1 MTMPTITRTWVAFA
15 AIGTGLI
22 HLALVIGSPLPL
34 GIVLAVLGLVEF
46 GWGVLTFARETV
58 AFPRVALVLAI
69 APVVLWGLLLVSSA
83 LSATPELAGSLRLL
97 PLGIATL
104 FELFIAGVLAVRL
117 RRGSD
122 TEEPTRPPSIARYLV
137 GLIVG
142 GLVVAGLTTPALGAT
157 EAGTFGQPHGEQVD
171 GPTDEDLFLPGHG
184 H

>member
-22 HLALVIGSPLPL
+22 HVALVIGSPLPL
-34 GIVLAVLGLVEF
+34 GIVLAVVGLVEF
-46 GWGVLTFARETV
+46 GWGVLAFARETV

-83 LSATPELAGSLRLL
+83 ISDTPELAGSLGLV

-104 FELFIAGVLAVRL
+104 FELFIAGVLAVHL
-117 RRGSD
+117 RRSD
-122 TEEPTRPPSIARYLV
+122 PEQPPRPPSISRYLV
-137 GLIVG
+137 GLVVG
-142 GLVVAGLTTPALGAT
+142 GLAVAGFTTPALAAT
-157 EAGTFGQPHGEQVD
+157 GVGTFAQPHGEQAPP
-171 GPTDEDLFLPGHG
+171 GEELFLPGHG